1 MKSLQAK
8 EILQNN
14 NIKPSLH
21 RLRILQY
28 LLDNR
33 THPTVDVIYQDIIE
47 EIPTLSK
54 TTIYNTL
61 KTFLEKHVVLAITI
75 EENEVRFDACV
86 EDHGHFKCTHCGEL
100 YDVNINTEKLNF
112 SKIEGHT
119 ISEKHFYFKGI
130 CKNCAV
136 PGFS

>member
-8 EILQNN
+8 EILENN

-28 LLDNR
+28 LLENR
-33 THPTVDVIYQDIIE
+33 THPTVDMIYQDIIG

-61 KTFLEKHVVLAITI
+61 KTFLDKHVVLAITI
-75 EENEVRFDACV
+75 EDNEVRFDAYV
-86 EDHGHFKCTHCGEL
+86 HDHGHFKCVECGNL
-100 YDVNINTEKLNF
+100 YDVDINVKGLNF
-112 SKIEGHT
+112 SEIEGHS
-119 ISEKHFYFKGI
+119 ISEKHYYFKGT
-130 CKNCAV
+130 CKNCTT
-136 PGFS
+136 SH